1 MCNKEYIDAIFE
13 KINQTIF
20 NLINSIPEKEVVENI
35 MLSVEQNIV
44 EMIKKDTDEIN
55 YTNLKIILMML
66 NSLLVRTLHD
76 SKFNQMITKTNNT
89 NVLKKTEAVIN
100 SIENQKIKTTDS
112 YKKISDCLFDILFIT
127 SNPPNDKED
136 YLRALQFQQ
145 ILIDLMIQFV
155 NSKVNSVQ
163 E

>member
-1 MCNKEYIDAIFE
+1 
-13 KINQTIF
+13 
-20 NLINSIPEKEVVENI
+20 
-35 MLSVEQNIV
+35 MLSRENSFF
-44 EMIKKDTDEIN
+44 DTKFTSNEFQLQYNKNFSSKNTI
-55 YTNLKIILMML
+55 Y
-66 NSLLVRTLHD
+66 D

-100 SIENQKIKTTDS
+100 SIENQKIKTTDL

>member
-1 MCNKEYIDAIFE
+1 MIDD
-13 KINQTIF
+13 
-20 NLINSIPEKEVVENI
+20 NLKSNSTFFFPFLSSTSNEGAL
-35 MLSVEQNIV
+35 MLSRENSFFDTKFTSNEFQLQYNKNFSS
-44 EMIKKDTDEIN
+44 KKTI
-55 YTNLKIILMML
+55 Y
-66 NSLLVRTLHD
+66 D

-100 SIENQKIKTTDS
+100 SIENQKIKTTDT

>member
-1 MCNKEYIDAIFE
+1 MIDD
-13 KINQTIF
+13 
-20 NLINSIPEKEVVENI
+20 NLKSNSTFFFPFLSSKSNEGPL
-35 MLSVEQNIV
+35 MLSRENSFF
-44 EMIKKDTDEIN
+44 DTKFTSNEFQLQYNKNFSSKNTI
-55 YTNLKIILMML
+55 Y
-66 NSLLVRTLHD
+66 D

-100 SIENQKIKTTDS
+100 SIENQKIKTTDL